1 MDLSAEKI
9 WSPIHVVTDLTVKFR
24 TISSYSLAGT
34 RFMYE
39 MDMDCISVIPRKVK
53 FLLFESSWTSTD
65 YCKYKGNKKYIS
77 VPMNTKI
84 LRLKDN
90 LK

>member
-1 MDLSAEKI
+1 MDFLVEKI
-9 WSPIHVVTDLTVKFR
+9 WLLIYVVIDLTVKFR
-24 TISSYSLAGT
+24 IISFYFLVGI

-39 MDMDCISVIPRKVK
+39 MDMDCIFVIFRKVK
-53 FLLFESSWTSTD
+53 FLLFESFWISID
-65 YCKYKGNKKYIS
+65 YCKYKGNKKYIF
-77 VPMNTKI
+77 VLMNIKI